1 MEKKYLM
8 ILEEKHKCLNNER
21 SEGMENYK
29 SIIKGILKKTTYSV
43 SKDCIELI
51 EDSYNKSEDDISKVI
66 TKSILDNIRIASE
79 KKCVLCQSPGYGTVY
94 VRHGKDMFITNIEE
108 LLQKSIVELTE
119 EGFLRPSLVEPLTRK
134 NNGDNTGYRAL
145 NIEYELDKDID
156 YVEII
161 ISFKG
166 CGVEVFNRSKVF
178 TIAEM
183 GTNYEGI
190 ERFVLETVSEGG
202 GRPCL
207 PVAIGVGIG
216 GQIDVA
222 TKLSRKAVS
231 TRSWKERN
239 KQPHIRELEERLL
252 KKINML
258 QIGSGGLG
266 GNTTALAVNIETA
279 ATHTAIC
286 PVSVNF
292 HCWAARRAGARIYPY
307 GRIEH
312 IEF

>member
-1 MEKKYLM
+1 MT
-8 ILEEKHKCLNNER
+8 LEGKHKCLSNER
-21 SEGMENYK
+21 SVIMGNYK
-29 SIIKGILKKTTYSV
+29 TIIKETLKKTTYSV
-43 SKDCIELI
+43 SEDCVELI
-51 EDSYNKSEDDISKVI
+51 KESYNNSDNDISKVI
-66 TKSILDNIRIASE
+66 TKSILDNIRIAKE
-79 KKCVLCQSPGYGTVY
+79 KKCVLCQSPGYGTIY
-94 VRHGKDMFITNIEE
+94 IKHGRDMFVENIEE
-108 LLQKSIVELTE
+108 LLKESIVELTK
-119 EGFLRPSLVEPLTRK
+119 EGFLRPSLVDPLTRK
-134 NNGDNTGYRAL
+134 NNGDNTGYRAI

-156 YVEII
+156 YIEMI

-190 ERFVLETVSEGG
+190 EKFVLETVSEGG

-207 PVAIGVGIG
+207 PVAIGIGIG
-216 GQIDVA
+216 GQVDVA
-222 TKLSRKAVS
+222 ARLSRKAVS

-239 KQPHIRELEERLL
+239 KQPDIRDLEVRLL
-252 KKINML
+252 EKINML
-258 QIGSGGLG
+258 HIGSGGLG

-292 HCWAARRAGARIYPY
+292 HCWTARRAGVRIYSN
-307 GRIEH
+307 GCTEDVK
-312 IEF
+312 F